1 MCGYA
6 QATGPPVVC
15 HALVLWFDTEFSARF
30 CKEQPVVLSTSPHT
44 TQTHWAQTILTLR
57 QPIALQAP
65 AAAQSAAAGAGRAVP
80 PAGDGQPEAAAALR
94 GRISFGR
101 SDKHRCLDISLEC
114 QAFSAH
120 GAPLGPLQT
129 RLYSIATA
137 GS

>member
-1 MCGYA
+1 MCA
-6 QATGPPVVC
+6 CVQADGAAVEC

-30 CKEQPVVLSTSPHT
+30 CREQQVLLTTSPLS

-57 QPIALQAP
+57 QPITLQP
-65 AAAQSAAAGAGRAVP
+65 PTGAAAVSAAAELPRSTG
-80 PAGDGQPEAAAALR
+80 AAASLR

-114 QAFSAH
+114 QALSAQ
-120 GAPLGPLQT
+120 GAPVGPLQT
-129 RLYSIATA
+129 QLYSIATA

>member
-1 MCGYA
+1 M
-6 QATGPPVVC
+6 
-15 HALVLWFDTEFSARF
+15 
-30 CKEQPVVLSTSPHT
+30 LSTSPHT

-65 AAAQSAAAGAGRAVP
+65 AEPGSAAARAGSA
-80 PAGDGQPEAAAALR
+80 DAAAAVLR

-101 SDKHRCLDISLEC
+101 SDKHRCLDISVEC

-120 GAPLGPLQT
+120 GAPVGPLQT
-129 RLYSIATA
+129 QLYSIATA